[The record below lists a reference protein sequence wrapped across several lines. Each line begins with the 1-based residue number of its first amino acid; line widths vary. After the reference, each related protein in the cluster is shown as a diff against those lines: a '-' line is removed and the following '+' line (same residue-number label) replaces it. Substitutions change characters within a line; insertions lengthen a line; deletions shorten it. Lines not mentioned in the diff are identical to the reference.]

1 MLKLKKGVW
10 LKMYRIGLSS
20 CGFDLTEENFIK
32 LQESKIDAI
41 EISMSTDKYKKIN
54 YNELKSLSN
63 KYGIELWSY
72 HLPFYPFEKINV
84 ASLDKEVRKYTI
96 EYLADFI
103 KRGSDIGIDKF
114 IIHPSGEPNAENER
128 EEKLKRSMESIDIL
142 AEIAY
147 KEGAVI
153 AVEDLPRTCL
163 GNTAEEILKLIS
175 VNDKLKICFD
185 TNHLLQDNNIN
196 FMEKCADKII
206 TIHVSDYDF
215 INERHWVPGEGKIN
229 WLEFFNKFKQINYN
243 GVWMYE
249 ISLSTEST
257 MKRNRKLSFNDF
269 YINAQNIFSGKN
281 PLNNIENLTREYLV

>member
-1 MLKLKKGVW
+1 
-10 LKMYRIGLSS
+10 MYRIGLSS